1 MIDFDPKL
9 LYDLRRHKKFME
21 SEVAFPKWIFLISVQ
36 TALTAQTTQTERQT
50 NIFMKRRVLGNNK
63 AKMQPFGADSKEG
76 IRIPNRK

>member
-1 MIDFDPKL
+1 
-9 LYDLRRHKKFME
+9 ME

-36 TALTAQTTQTERQT
+36 TALTAQTAQTERQT